1 VPWWGTYGFVAGPVL
16 ALGVV
21 GVLSLIL
28 RWAFAR
34 GGSVVGR
41 PPRRGAPGE
50 YGMLVPVSTPVDQA
64 QADRVVAYL
73 ADRGV
78 RAISVPT
85 TEGLRTMVFRDDE
98 LKAHNLLTLGRGRP
112 EAHGP

>member
-1 VPWWGTYGFVAGPVL
+1 MPDWGPYGFVAGPLVAL
-16 ALGVV
+16 AVI
-21 GVLSLIL
+21 GVLSVIL
-28 RWAFAR
+28 RWAFSR
-34 GGSVVGR
+34 GGSVVAR
-41 PPRRGAPGE
+41 PARKGAPGD
-50 YGMLVPVSTPVDQA
+50 YGMLVPVASPADTA

-73 ADRGV
+73 ADRGI

-112 EAHGP
+112 